1 MALSTKAR
9 RPAQRIGWLRRA
21 SIVGEAWQGQ
31 GLFVISQVADVETN
45 GVMRETWIVSVTTQ
59 GALRR
64 PTDEEM
70 RRVRVVFGMQGAD
83 EDNHFPGRSRTL
95 FMAVEAKYRAI
106 CECKVE
112 ESTVVEA
119 DGYRWQDDGTRE
131 RFRRPLEK
139 MWGKA
144 T

>member
-1 MALSTKAR
+1 MARNTKAR
-9 RPAQRIGWLRRA
+9 RPAQRLGWLKRA

-45 GVMRETWIVSVTTQ
+45 GVSRETWIVSVTKQ

-64 PTDEEM
+64 PTDDEM
-70 RRVRVVFGMQGAD
+70 RRVRVIFGMIGAD
-83 EDNHFPGRSRTL
+83 EDNHYPGRSRTL
-95 FMAVEAKYRAI
+95 FMAVDPLYRAV

-112 ESTVVEA
+112 ETTVVES

-131 RFRRPLEK
+131 ALRVPLETL
-139 MWGKA
+139 WGTK
-144 T
+144 